1 MLLKFKTSILIGLTT
16 LCLIGCTDDEKTYRG
31 WSFIPNMHEQE
42 SLRAQEPK
50 IGKAGK
56 RSGRGMRIPVE
67 GTVPTHFSKYKL
79 SKGAMEAE
87 KTVNPLSP
95 TLEILKGGR
104 RAFNIYCLVC
114 HGENGDGDGN
124 IIPNDDGSGLLNSG
138 YKPKSTKHFTKPP
151 ALHSVRVHEMKD
163 GEIFNYI
170 THGGSLM
177 PKYNH
182 LPAEMRW
189 SIVHYLRVLFKA
201 NHASKSEYEA
211 YLKNKDKLKD
221 PSAKDIIHNW
231 RNK

>member
-1 MLLKFKTSILIGLTT
+1 MLLKLNISILIGLSAF
-16 LCLIGCTDDEKTYRG
+16 CLMGCTDDEKSYRG

-50 IGKAGK
+50 VGIAGK
-56 RSGRGMRIPVE
+56 RSGRGMRTPVE
-67 GTVPTHFSKYKL
+67 GTVPSHFSKYKL
-79 SKGAMEAE
+79 TKGSMEAE
-87 KTVNPLSP
+87 KTVNPLNSSM
-95 TLEILKGGR
+95 EILKGGR
-104 RAFNIYCLVC
+104 RAFNIYCMVC

-124 IIPNDDGSGLLNSG
+124 IIPNDDGSGLLYSG
-138 YKPKSTKHFTKPP
+138 YKPKSSKHFTKPP
-151 ALHSVRVHEMKD
+151 ALHSVRVYEMSD

-182 LPAEMRW
+182 LPTEMRW

-201 NHASKSEYEA
+201 NHASKNEHEA
-211 YLKNKDKLKD
+211 YLKNKENLKD